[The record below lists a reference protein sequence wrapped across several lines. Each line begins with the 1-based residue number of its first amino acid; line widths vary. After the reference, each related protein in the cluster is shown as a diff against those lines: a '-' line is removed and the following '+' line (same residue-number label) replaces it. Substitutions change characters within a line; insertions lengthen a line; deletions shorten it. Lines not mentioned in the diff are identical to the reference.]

1 VCDIGD
7 IRFAACRGVSVSGVL
22 APPNAQQHTEA
33 AGRTVPATL
42 EAATTHITDK
52 PGPAQSTALESVQA
66 VPRSASA
73 SSMSVPQQQAI
84 ITGTQQQ
91 QFVPSKLLPEGIPH
105 VDTSIVPAT
114 YQGQLAVLN
123 RFYSKFEPSKAG
135 LGCVSMLD
143 RRRQDNDAMLPTAFA
158 ALCGKMQAKYGEDPL
173 AGSWER
179 QGTTHDVTNDVTIAP
194 TEQPTR
200 MLAETK
206 GQPLLPATY
215 PEQLAVLNRFYSKFE
230 PSKAGLGCVSML
242 DRRRQDNDAMLPAA
256 FAALCGKM
264 QAKYGEDP
272 LAGSWEQQ
280 TVDGGTNAPTQHGQH
295 ILGTVASKGFAADA
309 TKVEVGDR
317 AEGAIAA
324 LATLMDG
331 AKHRM
336 LAKPDPQPQPQ
347 PQPTPEPEP
356 NLELDVEP
364 PS

>member
-1 VCDIGD
+1 
-7 IRFAACRGVSVSGVL
+7 VSGVL

-143 RRRQDNDAMLPTAFA
+143 RRRQDNDAMLP
-158 ALCGKMQAKYGEDPL
+158 
-173 AGSWER
+173 
-179 QGTTHDVTNDVTIAP
+179 
-194 TEQPTR
+194 
-200 MLAETK
+200 
-206 GQPLLPATY
+206 
-215 PEQLAVLNRFYSKFE
+215 
-230 PSKAGLGCVSML
+230 
-242 DRRRQDNDAMLPAA
+242 AA

-280 TVDGGTNAPTQHGQH
+280 TLDGGTNAPAQHGQH

-336 LAKPDPQPQPQ
+336 LAQPEPQPQPQ